1 MLNLELVLFFFLYL
15 YCNQKAHY
23 MRRYFYSFYLDE
35 GSLSG
40 KFITTTSFF
49 ASSLREADFMASCY
63 CSDLSSDLVPHYSVC
78 YKFITFEV
86 YGK

>member
-1 MLNLELVLFFFLYL
+1 
-15 YCNQKAHY
+15 
-23 MRRYFYSFYLDE
+23 MRRYFYSFYLGE
-35 GSLSG
+35 GPLSG

-63 CSDLSSDLVPHYSVC
+63 CSDLSSDLVPHYSVY